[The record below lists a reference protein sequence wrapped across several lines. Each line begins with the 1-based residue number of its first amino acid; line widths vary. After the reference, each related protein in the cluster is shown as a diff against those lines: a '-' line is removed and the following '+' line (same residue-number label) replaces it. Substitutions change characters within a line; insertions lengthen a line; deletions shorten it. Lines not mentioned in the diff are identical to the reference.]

1 MQKKSL
7 KLTVKTLGFLLI
19 PAVFLFFSLNKTE
32 AAVGLSVGNSGLNL
46 GATENLFYGNI
57 GAASN
62 ASSSFLLFQN
72 NSLDKLRIDISG
84 NLTTAGAITAG
95 AFSGPITGGSI
106 SAANVSAGDF
116 GSNVGGGVFSFPNN
130 VGIGVTNPAYKL
142 DVNGIIK
149 SSTRVMVESAAGT
162 AAQFL
167 ADEFGATEAG
177 LYFSGG
183 QRIATYNDLDAVYQ
197 YADGLIYSDSVNI
210 GIGTATPAYKLDVSG
225 TGRFTQPVIVGARL
239 SLIMPLLNLMWIP
252 LWCPELLEEYLE
264 QQTTFQNSQEQTQ

>member
-19 PAVFLFFSLNKTE
+19 PAVFLFFPFNKTE

-149 SSTRVMVESAAGT
+149 SSTRVMVESAEGT

-167 ADEFGATEAG
+167 AD
-177 LYFSGG
+177 
-183 QRIATYNDLDAVYQ
+183 
-197 YADGLIYSDSVNI
+197 
-210 GIGTATPAYKLDVSG
+210 
-225 TGRFTQPVIVGARL
+225 
-239 SLIMPLLNLMWIP
+239 
-252 LWCPELLEEYLE
+252 
-264 QQTTFQNSQEQTQ
+264 